1 MPAATAQVRFT
12 LRALRTSYR
21 SDRSEMTDCLRL
33 NLAFCDGCHLIR
45 IGSQPL
51 EVPARARRQ
60 THCPGGGN
68 LSLNHR
74 QLYSSQRPEP
84 TSPTIIH
91 SPIDP
96 RGPAHELSHH
106 RQRLPSRGQPE
117 VVLLRR
123 PVCVPR
129 RDQCP
134 WYKPE
139 TSFTS
144 VSLPPLRGSRRSRAA
159 RRRLMRWGVEAGTA

>member
-129 RDQCP
+129 RGQYP

-144 VSLPPLRGSRRSRAA
+144 VVQSIHGLHNKPQTWF
-159 RRRLMRWGVEAGTA
+159 RRLVFFKWG